1 MTHYYDQEPDS
12 THARRR
18 IEARISGINL
28 IFHTDSG
35 VFSRNQL
42 DFGTHLL
49 IQSVLDDARENGGSL
64 YGRLLDLGCGYGP
77 VGIALKRAFPAL
89 AVVMIDINNRALE
102 LAQENAKDNLI
113 HNPDIRQSDG
123 FSAIKQDELFD
134 LVLTNPPIRAGKKT
148 VYSFFD
154 GALNHL
160 RPGGY
165 LYVVIQKKQGA
176 LSAQARLMELF
187 NNCDVIARK
196 SGYCV
201 LRCVYTTESRHTLSV
216 MPGT

>member
-1 MTHYYDQEPDS
+1 MPHYYDEKPDS
-12 THARRR
+12 AHARKR

-49 IQSVLDDARENGGSL
+49 IQSVLADARENGGSL
-64 YGRLLDLGCGYGP
+64 HGKLLDLGCGYGA

-89 AVVMIDINNRALE
+89 SVVMVDINNRALE
-102 LAQENAKDNLI
+102 LTRENAQDNLI

-123 FSAIKQDELFD
+123 FSAINQDEYFD
-134 LVLTNPPIRAGKKT
+134 FVLTNPPIRAGKKT

-154 GALNHL
+154 GALLHL

-176 LSAQARLMELF
+176 LSAQERLMEIF
-187 NNCDVIARK
+187 NNCEVVARK

-201 LRCVYTTESRHTLSV
+201 LKCVRSMTL
-216 MPGT
+216 